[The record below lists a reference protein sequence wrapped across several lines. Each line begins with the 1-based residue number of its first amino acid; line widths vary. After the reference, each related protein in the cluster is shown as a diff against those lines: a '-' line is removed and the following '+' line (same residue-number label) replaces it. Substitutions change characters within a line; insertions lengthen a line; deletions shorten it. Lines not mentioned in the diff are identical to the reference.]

1 MLNDLSVFNSKKLC
15 DRNPWIALVSLEM
28 YVQSYNVSISCSSM
42 NDDFQARMPLEHP
55 FNELNKTL
63 RPICGHL
70 RIMLGVREPDVF
82 ASRFGRLFLVYG
94 KFVERRYQL
103 FVFFF
108 YRSRC
113 HSRLPVAFEAASVR
127 CCVSKTRCGDRR
139 SAKS

>member
-28 YVQSYNVSISCSSM
+28 YVQSYNVSVSYGSM
-42 NDDFQARMPLEHP
+42 NDDFQARMRLEHP

-63 RPICGHL
+63 RPIFGHL

-82 ASRFGRLFLVYG
+82 ASRFGWLFVVYG

-113 HSRLPVAFEAASVR
+113 HRRLPVAF
-127 CCVSKTRCGDRR
+127 
-139 SAKS
+139 